1 MNRLN
6 NEAFTKATKRFVPY
20 MMSSD
25 PSPEVS
31 VDIALTLQ
39 EAGVEALEWGVPFS
53 DPLADGP
60 VIQEAGQRA
69 LKRGGSLTKALST
82 MKDARERGLTL
93 PTVLFT
99 YVNPVLSFGFEKLVQ
114 EMGEAGFDGLL
125 IPDLPYEE
133 SHSYREYCQKHDL
146 SLIPLVAPSSRS
158 RVEKICKDADG
169 FVYYVT
175 SLGVTGTRQEF
186 SETLKAEIET
196 VKSFSR
202 VPVLAGFGISTPEH
216 VSFFQKIADGA
227 IVGSALVRKIGS
239 LEEDLLDP
247 ERKHGALNEIKG
259 FVQELISY

>member
-6 NEAFTKATKRFVPY
+6 HDAFTTAKKRFVPY

-31 VDIALTLQ
+31 IDIALTLQ

-69 LKRGGSLTKALST
+69 LKRGGSLNRALST
-82 MKDARERGLTL
+82 MKEARERGLTL

-99 YVNPVLSFGFEKLVQ
+99 YVNPVLSFGFERLVK
-114 EMGEAGFDGLL
+114 EMNDAGFDGLL

-133 SHSYREYCQKHDL
+133 SHSYRDYCRLHGI

-175 SLGVTGTRQEF
+175 SLGVTGTRQQF

-196 VKSFSR
+196 VKSFSH
-202 VPVLAGFGISTPEH
+202 VPVLAGFGISTPEQ
-216 VSFFQKIADGA
+216 VSFFQEISDGA
-227 IVGSALVRKIGS
+227 IVGSALVKKIAS
-239 LEEDLLDP
+239 LEEELLNP
-247 ERKHGALNEIKG
+247 EKKSFALNEIKE